1 MINASNPPIL
11 YLVLKPHQKWSQ
23 WKLAVKKL
31 SIREKN
37 REKRLGYAKLDK
49 TRLKIGTGL
58 FRRLG

>member
-1 MINASNPPIL
+1 MVSME
-11 YLVLKPHQKWSQ
+11 VGCEE
-23 WKLAVKKL
+23 AVKKL

-37 REKRLGYAKLDK
+37 REKRLGYTKLDK